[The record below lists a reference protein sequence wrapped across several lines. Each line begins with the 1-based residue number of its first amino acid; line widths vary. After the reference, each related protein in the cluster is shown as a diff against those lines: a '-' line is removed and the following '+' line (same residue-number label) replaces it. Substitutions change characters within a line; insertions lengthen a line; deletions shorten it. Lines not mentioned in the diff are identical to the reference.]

1 MEANLSAILVPL
13 MSSLIESQA
22 SPSMV
27 SISARS
33 AVRCI
38 AWLDGFG
45 DDGRQHGRY
54 ELLVRVMDSAHLAG
68 AKREPLSSSQDRSD
82 SQESHSAGGCEQA
95 NFEFDGENLAIVRSE
110 SHGRVSARAI
120 GNTADHT
127 RMNIAVLLRESGRE
141 WHGNVDATWLYELKR
156 HPERIHE
163 SLSRETASNF
173 VRSSQSA
180 LPSNEKEI
188 SHGRVAWQGSSGAF

>member
-1 MEANLSAILVPL
+1 MRSPAIYDRDVNRVVR
-13 MSSLIESQA
+13 EQDF
-22 SPSMV
+22 
-27 SISARS
+27 ARP
-33 AVRCI
+33 AVRCT
-38 AWLDGFG
+38 ARSDAFG
-45 DDGRQHGRY
+45 DDGRKHGSN
-54 ELLVRVMDSAHLAG
+54 ELLVRATDGAHLAA

-82 SQESHSAGGCEQA
+82 SQESHSACGCEQA

-127 RMNIAVLLRESGRE
+127 RVNIAVLLRESGRE
-141 WHGNVDATWLYELKR
+141 WHGNLDATWLYRLER
-156 HPERIHE
+156 RPDRIHE

-180 LPSNEKEI
+180 LPSNEN
-188 SHGRVAWQGSSGAF
+188 